1 MENQKQ
7 TPPHEL
13 LTKSR
18 GSCIFQG
25 KVEARGKSKIP
36 NTLYSNPWKFAVE
49 VQQILN
55 KLITS
60 SQNSE

>member
-1 MENQKQ
+1 MENQKR
-7 TPPHEL
+7 TSPHERL
-13 LTKSR
+13 AKAR

-36 NTLYSNPWKFAVE
+36 NTLYSNPRKFAVE
-49 VQQILN
+49 IQQILN